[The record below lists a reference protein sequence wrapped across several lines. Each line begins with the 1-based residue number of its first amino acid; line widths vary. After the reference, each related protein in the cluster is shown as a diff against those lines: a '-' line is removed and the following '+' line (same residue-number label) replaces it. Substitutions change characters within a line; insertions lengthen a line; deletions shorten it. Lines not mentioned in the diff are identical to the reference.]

1 MRQQAVIV
9 NNYLTSVVS
18 LYQESSKAKKGEVLD
33 IAELVTQRS
42 RKQLIKR
49 LSRMGSNNGC
59 SSTKPPGRP
68 LAYSK
73 EELLPHIRYLWEKM
87 EKISAERMKAAFA
100 DWLPRYEGCPPHLKL
115 QMEKISASTLK
126 RYLKEVRLSSTPIK
140 GLSTTSPS
148 KYMKNKVPINTLDS
162 QVSRPGYTQ
171 TDTVSH
177 CGSSAQGPFI
187 SSLTVTDICTTWTE
201 CRAIFTKKGS
211 EVRSQ
216 IKAIEKV
223 LPFSLLAINSDSG
236 SEFLNKAVFQFTSL
250 SNIQFTRSRP
260 YKKNDN
266 CYIEQKN
273 FTHVRELFGYE
284 RFDNPRLVDL
294 MNDIYI
300 NYWSPLQN
308 FFLPSFKLKEKLRVG
323 SKIKKKYD
331 APKTPY
337 QRVIES
343 GVLKTDEVEA
353 LRRRKSELNP
363 FELKEGLELKL
374 KEFFKTVRQEN
385 IREVA

>member
-18 LYQESSKAKKGEVLD
+18 LYQESSKEKKGEVLD
-33 IAELVTQRS
+33 IAELVTQSS

-49 LSRMGSNNGC
+49 LGRMRSTNGS

-100 DWLPRYEGCPPHLKL
+100 DWLPQYEGCPPHLKL

-223 LPFSLLAINSDSG
+223 LPFSLLAIRHC
-236 SEFLNKAVFQFTSL
+236 KT
-250 SNIQFTRSRP
+250 
-260 YKKNDN
+260 
-266 CYIEQKN
+266 
-273 FTHVRELFGYE
+273 
-284 RFDNPRLVDL
+284 
-294 MNDIYI
+294 I
-300 NYWSPLQN
+300 NY
-308 FFLPSFKLKEKLRVG
+308 R
-323 SKIKKKYD
+323 I
-331 APKTPY
+331 
-337 QRVIES
+337 
-343 GVLKTDEVEA
+343 
-353 LRRRKSELNP
+353 
-363 FELKEGLELKL
+363 
-374 KEFFKTVRQEN
+374 
-385 IREVA
+385 

>member
-1 MRQQAVIV
+1 MEARIRSKLSPLRRTILRSFFGVPIMLLYLAGSLFRHQPKKSPILRHKWKSYLSLSHGFKAVMTKISLTTPLLPSCVRLRFEKKQPTRRDSMRQQAVIV

-18 LYQESSKAKKGEVLD
+18 LYQESSKEKKGEVLD

-49 LSRMGSNNGC
+49 LGRKRSNGS

-284 RFDNPRLVDL
+284 RFDNPR
-294 MNDIYI
+294 
-300 NYWSPLQN
+300 
-308 FFLPSFKLKEKLRVG
+308 F
-323 SKIKKKYD
+323 
-331 APKTPY
+331 
-337 QRVIES
+337 
-343 GVLKTDEVEA
+343 
-353 LRRRKSELNP
+353 
-363 FELKEGLELKL
+363 
-374 KEFFKTVRQEN
+374 
-385 IREVA
+385 